1 LSTSP
6 RYAYAII
13 EVKFMRSQL
22 HIAVRIVL
30 FISVVATAF
39 GCGGDDDDPSGG
51 SGTGG
56 HAGDHA
62 GEAGSK
68 AGNSASGSGGSAAG
82 TGGGAAKDDD
92 LTCASAKKG
101 TPAELH
107 DAAAAA
113 LLPTAT
119 NKGCA
124 FSSCHDMSSMKAKL
138 TLLDTPKD
146 LRMQLVGKMSCEVPS
161 LPLVDTSGGEAAL
174 AKSWL
179 WQKLVAPAG
188 SDGQLMPKSEW
199 GVPVTTCGQEK
210 EFGLRMP
217 RSQTADPWTPTSKL
231 QAVRDWICAGAPGPS

>member
-1 LSTSP
+1 
-6 RYAYAII
+6 
-13 EVKFMRSQL
+13 MRLQL
-22 HIAVRIVL
+22 HIAARAVL
-30 FISVVATAF
+30 FGVVATAF
-39 GCGGDDDDPSGG
+39 GCGGDDGG
-51 SGTGG
+51 SSGSAGSDG
-56 HAGDHA
+56 HAGQHA
-62 GEAGSK
+62 G
-68 AGNSASGSGGSAAG
+68 ASGSMAGSSSSGRGGAAAG
-82 TGGGAAKDDD
+82 SGGGGANDD

-101 TPAELH
+101 MPAELH
-107 DAAAAA
+107 AAAAAA

-138 TLLDTPKD
+138 TLLEAPND
-146 LRMQLVGKMSCEVPS
+146 LRMQLVGKMSCEVPT
-161 LPLVDTSGGEAAL
+161 LPLIDTSGGDAAL

-188 SDGQLMPKSEW
+188 SDGQLMPKSDW
-199 GVPVTTCGQEK
+199 GTPTTTCGQEK